1 MVVRKEEAVRCPNCG
16 TLVKDG
22 LDVCPACHAYLGD
35 TLIHTTSD
43 VLWCE
48 SCGSAIPSGRD
59 TCPVC
64 GMPVAGAFDE
74 DYEDQ
79 EVDGEDASALVSAI
93 PPDPSE
99 TPEGLQSIEERP
111 RELRHLLIAATAAL
125 LLVGGGALF
134 ITRPWDPDA
143 YITHATTDAD
153 TSMEGF
159 PGTVTHL
166 PSQDRVEDAVW
177 QAYLGDVDDF
187 LTSFHDRMGEMSREA
202 EVLYGSLPGITPNG
216 DMSVVR
222 DRALVSARLREELV
236 DTSTLAARLV
246 LPDAELD
253 KRRDKL
259 LVLSTYLRGEL
270 DILQQAWEAASNEK
284 DLRAAG
290 VAASG
295 AVKQS
300 SEGRSLNEWRDLF
313 RNAYEM

>member
-35 TLIHTTSD
+35 TLNQSTSD

-59 TCPVC
+59 ACPVC
-64 GMPVAGAFDE
+64 GLPVAGAFDE
-74 DYEDQ
+74 SFEDR
-79 EVDGEDASALVSAI
+79 EAAGEDASVLVSAI

-99 TPEGLQSIEERP
+99 NPEGLQAIEERP
-111 RELRHLLIAATAAL
+111 QKLRHLLIAATAAL

-143 YITHATTDAD
+143 YTIHATTDAD

-166 PSQDRVEDAVW
+166 SSQDRVEDAVW

-187 LTSFHDRMGEMSREA
+187 LTSYHDRMGEMSREA
-202 EVLYGSLPGITPNG
+202 EVLYQTLPGIAPNA

-222 DRALVSARLREELV
+222 DRALVSSRLREELIE
-236 DTSTLAARLV
+236 TSTLAARLV
-246 LPDAELD
+246 LPDTELD

-270 DILQQAWEAASNEK
+270 DILQQAWDAASKET
-284 DLRAAG
+284 DARAAG
-290 VAASG
+290 VAASD
-295 AVKQS
+295 ALRRAS
-300 SEGRSLNEWRDLF
+300 DGRSLNEWRDLF
-313 RNAYEM
+313 TNAYEM